1 MQFSTNLPSNKQ
13 FHSKPEV
20 INFVLYEARQKRQSN
35 KRKLTEFASEFD
47 VHYYV

>member
-13 FHSKPEV
+13 FCSKPEV
-20 INFVLYEARQKRQSN
+20 INFVLYEAQQKRQSN